1 MLNLNLIRENP
12 ELIKQNNKIRHCSIA
27 VEKILE
33 LDKQNREIIQNLGDK
48 REKKNKMSYGRGQ
61 KPADS
66 EIKIMKKL
74 SEEIRNIELKQKE
87 IQEKLNKLLVRLPNI
102 TDKSVPIGKNETE
115 NVVHKKWSPQDT
127 AKGEIL
133 PHFNFKPK
141 EHFELDPNKHLIDIQ
156 KGAEVSGAR
165 FWYLKNELVYLEA
178 AILHYGLQFLKDRGF
193 TPILPPV
200 LVKEKAMFGTGF
212 FPAEENEYY
221 KINANPDQNEENDLY
236 LIGTAEVPL
245 AAYHLNEVLN
255 LTQPK
260 KYAGFSSCFR
270 KEAGAYGKDL
280 KGILR
285 GHQFDKI
292 EMFIFVS
299 QENSWP
305 MHEYLLKIAEEFW
318 QSLEIPYHVL
328 LMCSG
333 DIGAPN
339 AKKYDIEAWL
349 PGQNRYREVGS
360 CSNDTNFQA
369 RRLNIKYK
377 NPAGQKIYA
386 HTLNNTLCAMGRTI
400 IAIMENYQ
408 QADGSILIPEVLK
421 PYMFGIERIVA

>member
-12 ELIKQNNKIRHCSIA
+12 ELIKQNNKIRHCPIT
-27 VEKILE
+27 VEEILE

-48 REKKNKMSYGRGQ
+48 REEKNKMSYGRGK

-74 SEEIRNIELKQKE
+74 SEEIRNIELKQKG

-102 TDKSVPIGKNETE
+102 TDKSVPVGKNETE

-127 AKGEIL
+127 VKGEIL

-141 EHFELDPNKHLIDIQ
+141 EHFELDPNKHLIDSQ

-193 TPILPPV
+193 TPILPPM

-221 KINANPDQNEENDLY
+221 KINTDPDQKEENDLY

-245 AAYHLNEVLN
+245 AAYHLNEVLD

-260 KYAGFSSCFR
+260 KYTGFSSCFR

-292 EMFIFVS
+292 EMFIFAS
-299 QENSWP
+299 QEDSWP
-305 MHEYLLKIAEEFW
+305 SHEYLLKIAEEFW

-386 HTLNNTLCAMGRTI
+386 HTLNNTLCAMGRAI